1 MCRLLKYYEWTIK
14 MVSYLAMSQGGS
26 EEPRLNSLLVATL
39 CSTVSPLFSLQ
50 IHRIFTTSTDIGSRK
65 RHNSTLQNRSRSQ
78 WIKILE
84 FSMTISRFILQRQ
97 LRSKN
102 MQDASILAFYYHV
115 RPHVVHS
122 IPLLMTRPKN
132 QKRKWRFSRLEVTMC
147 WSRFHAAATAQS
159 PCISAPPAK
168 PNISLRKKLFDNF
181 VCD

>member
-1 MCRLLKYYEWTIK
+1 MIGLLKWCRTSLWARVGVRSRGWTACWWPLCATP
-14 MVSYLAMSQGGS
+14 S
-26 EEPRLNSLLVATL
+26 RLSSLCRA
-39 CSTVSPLFSLQ
+39 TVSSRLVLISEAERDITPHSK
-50 IHRIFTTSTDIGSRK
+50 TDQEAHGLKYS
-65 RHNSTLQNRSRSQ
+65 S
-78 WIKILE
+78 
-84 FSMTISRFILQRQ
+84 FSMTISRFIRRRQ

-115 RPHVVHS
+115 RPHFVDS

-132 QKRKWRFSRLEVTMC
+132 QKRKWRFSSLEVTMC